1 MTYPPPP
8 GAPDDDSRP
17 SLRKDGQ
24 PESAPGGDQ
33 YPPPYP
39 GGAYSGEQN
48 PYPGPQYGDQQY
60 GSLPPGQ
67 PQYGNQPY
75 GQGQYGTPSYGAYGQ
90 QPYGMPVVAQTNGKA
105 IGALVCGIAGLILC
119 VIAGIP
125 AIILGNMAVAEIDA
139 SGGHQDGR
147 GMAVA
152 GRVLGWVGV
161 GLMII
166 ALVVI
171 LIVVIAGAAST

>member
-8 GAPDDDSRP
+8 GAPDDDRP
-17 SLRKDGQ
+17 SLRKDDQ
-24 PESAPGGDQ
+24 PTPEPAPGSDQ

-67 PQYGNQPY
+67 PHYGNQPY
-75 GQGQYGTPSYGAYGQ
+75 GQSPYGAPSYGA
-90 QPYGMPVVAQTNGKA
+90 QPYGMPVAQTNGKA
-105 IGALVCGIAGLILC
+105 IAALICGIAGLILC
-119 VIAGIP
+119 VIGAIP

-166 ALVVI
+166 ALLVI